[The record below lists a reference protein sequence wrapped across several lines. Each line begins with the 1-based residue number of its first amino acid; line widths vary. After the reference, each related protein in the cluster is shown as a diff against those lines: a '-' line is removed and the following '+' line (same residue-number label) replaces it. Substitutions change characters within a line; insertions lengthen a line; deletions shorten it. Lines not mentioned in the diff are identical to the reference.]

1 VCALCQAPGP
11 LPWLTS
17 EFCERCYTDLIAGF
31 HRRYEASLRL
41 ARSVTRP
48 ATRWPSCGRH
58 D

>member
-17 EFCERCYTDLIAGF
+17 EFCERCCTDLIAGF

-41 ARSVTRP
+41 APIGDAPRDP
-48 ATRWPSCGRH
+48 LAELWAA
-58 D
+58 